1 MDPIRSEPN
10 RLDPRRRRRSTSTG
24 GTDAGFAGILRGE
37 ADAAPDAEAVDDDTT
52 VLSRPELPSQVDA
65 PTGALFDAVHAAGQ
79 RLLDERSYSAAQ
91 AYRDAVRSFLRRVIP
106 EANSVQ
112 IHESGLTIVSRKRYF
127 LLTEINRSVDRLL
140 DGLLQTQKKQIDI
153 LERLEEVHGML
164 VDLLH

>member
-1 MDPIRSEPN
+1 MEPIRSDRN
-10 RLDPRRRRRSTSTG
+10 QLDPRRRRRSGAAG
-24 GTDAGFAGILRGE
+24 GGEAGFAGIMRGE
-37 ADAAPDAEAVDDDTT
+37 TEESASAAEPDSGAP
-52 VLSRPELPSQVDA
+52 VLARPDLPSQVDA
-65 PTGALFDAVHAAGQ
+65 PTGELFDAVHSAGQ

-91 AYRDAVRSFLRRVIP
+91 AYRDAVRAFLRRLMP

-112 IHESGLTIVSRKRYF
+112 IHESGLTMVSRKRYF

-140 DGLLQTQKKQIDI
+140 EGLLQTQKKQIDI